1 MRQYNRRQ
9 FISTWS
15 DVRVFLIAFY
25 LRFKLNPVASL
36 IRKYCVVELH
46 QIFSF
51 GCETKRAFI
60 VGSILYEPQQDLT
73 ERFLIS
79 FIGCYRSVIVNISVL
94 YSVVFPFNSE
104 GKNFSAS
111 SLTIQLKNLMIPA
124 GSFASLLIKYA
135 RGTVPTRRS
144 PPYRQVLWARRS
156 ASFYQ

>member
-51 GCETKRAFI
+51 GCETKRTFI

-73 ERFLIS
+73 ERFFIN
-79 FIGCYRSVIVNISVL
+79 FIGCFRSVIVNISVL

-104 GKNFSAS
+104 GKKLFRFVTNHPVKKLDDPGRIFRI
-111 SLTIQLKNLMIPA
+111 LVN
-124 GSFASLLIKYA
+124 
-135 RGTVPTRRS
+135 
-144 PPYRQVLWARRS
+144 
-156 ASFYQ
+156 